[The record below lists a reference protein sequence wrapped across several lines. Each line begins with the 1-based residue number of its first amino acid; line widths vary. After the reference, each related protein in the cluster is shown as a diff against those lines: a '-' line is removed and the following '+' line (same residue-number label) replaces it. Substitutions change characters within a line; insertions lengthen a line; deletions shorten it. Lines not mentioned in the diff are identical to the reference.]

1 MSEPE
6 KKSPPPP
13 ASEQPR
19 ELRSGCLTAVL
30 FVVGVILLLPG
41 ACAVVFGYLGLQE
54 KNWPAGLTA
63 WVVAGLA
70 VGAGGILLIITAW
83 RR

>member
-13 ASEQPR
+13 ASEQPG

-41 ACAVVFGYLGLQE
+41 ACAVVFGYLGLQ
-54 KNWPAGLTA
+54 
-63 WVVAGLA
+63 
-70 VGAGGILLIITAW
+70 
-83 RR
+83 

>member
-1 MSEPE
+1 VSEPE

-13 ASEQPR
+13 ASEQ
-19 ELRSGCLTAVL
+19 
-30 FVVGVILLLPG
+30 PG

-54 KNWPAGLTA
+54 KNWPAELTA